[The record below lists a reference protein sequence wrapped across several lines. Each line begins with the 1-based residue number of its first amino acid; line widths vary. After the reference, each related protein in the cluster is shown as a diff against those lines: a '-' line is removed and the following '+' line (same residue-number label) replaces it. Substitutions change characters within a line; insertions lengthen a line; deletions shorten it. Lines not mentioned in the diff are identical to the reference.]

1 MLTTIKNILTGN
13 SYVKMGYWREV
24 ENKLRSYEFQ
34 NKKIGII
41 GFGRIGKILQS
52 FQDL

>member
-1 MLTTIKNILTGN
+1 MLTTIKNILSGN

-24 ENKLRSYEFQ
+24 ENKLRSHEFQ

-41 GFGRIGKILQS
+41 GFGRIGKNVQS

>member
-13 SYVKMGYWREV
+13 FIKMGYWREV

-34 NKKIGII
+34 NKKIGNW
-41 GFGRIGKILQS
+41 
-52 FQDL
+52 